1 MTETGESRLR
11 TLIADDEPL
20 ALGMLRS
27 ILAAMPEIELV
38 AQCRNGREALAEIR
52 HHSPELV
59 FLDIQMPGRNGFDV
73 VKSLQSDD
81 MPMVVFATAYD
92 TYAIKAFEL
101 HAVDYILKPLD
112 ADRVRQSVE
121 RALMRRRATQTQEP
135 KTPLIGAIELIAR
148 GEAEQASPFTGSAAE
163 QQGSFADGRLVIR
176 DGGSISLVPM
186 ADIDWVD
193 AAGDYMC
200 VHAGGNTH
208 ILRSTL
214 KQLADRLDP
223 GIFRRVHRSTL
234 VNVQRVRS
242 ITALRKGECMLHLE
256 DGAQLKVSRNYRD
269 AIADL
274 LK

>member
-1 MTETGESRLR
+1 MTDTEEPRLR
-11 TLIADDEPL
+11 TVIADDEPL
-20 ALGMLRS
+20 ALAMLRS
-27 ILAAMPEIELV
+27 ILAGMPEIELL
-38 AQCRNGREALAEIR
+38 AQCRNGREALSEIR
-52 HHSPELV
+52 RHSPELV

-73 VKSLQSDD
+73 VKSLQADD

-92 TYAIKAFEL
+92 TYAIRAFEL

-112 ADRVRQSVE
+112 APRVRQSVE
-121 RALMRRRATQTQEP
+121 RALLRRRATLAQEP
-135 KTPLIGAIELIAR
+135 KTPLIGAIELISR
-148 GEAEQASPFTGSAAE
+148 GADAKASEAPEGSADLQRE
-163 QQGSFADGRLVIR
+163 FADGRLVIR
-176 DGGSISLVPM
+176 DSGSITLVPM
-186 ADIDWVD
+186 AEIDWVD

-200 VHAGGNTH
+200 VHARGSTH

-223 GIFRRVHRSTL
+223 AVFRRVHRSTI
-234 VNVQRVRS
+234 VNVQRVSS

-256 DGAQLKVSRNYRD
+256 DGASLKVSRNYRD

>member
-1 MTETGESRLR
+1 MNDNAEPRLR

-27 ILAAMPEIELV
+27 LLAAMPEIELV
-38 AQCRNGREALAEIR
+38 AQCRNGREALTEIR
-52 HHSPELV
+52 RHEPELV
-59 FLDIQMPGRNGFDV
+59 FLDIQMPGRNGFEV
-73 VKSLQSDD
+73 VKALQADD

-112 ADRVRQSVE
+112 AQRVRQSVE
-121 RALMRRRATQTQEP
+121 RALLRRRATQPVET
-135 KTPLIGAIELIAR
+135 KSPLIGAIALISRGDGGADEPASDAAR
-148 GEAEQASPFTGSAAE
+148 DFV
-163 QQGSFADGRLVIR
+163 DGRLAIR
-176 DGGSISLVPM
+176 DGGNITLVPM
-186 ADIDWVD
+186 AEIDWVD

-200 VHAGGNTH
+200 VNARGTTH

-223 GIFRRVHRSTL
+223 AIFRRVHRSTL
-234 VNVQRVRS
+234 VNVQRVSS
-242 ITALRKGECMLHLE
+242 ITALRKGECMLHLA
-256 DGAQLKVSRNYRD
+256 DGAQIKVSRNYRD